1 MPRNC
6 KYSLTLPTNDIR
18 EETTRQQKVGRQI
31 QKDISD
37 IFLKEARHLVQGSMV
52 TVSKVRVSPD
62 LTFAKIY
69 LSVFPFDKGTAIL
82 GTLKDNTSMIRYEL
96 GKRVKNQLRTVP
108 EIAFAIDDS
117 LEYVDRIEKLIQ
129 E

>member
-1 MPRNC
+1 ME
-6 KYSLTLPTNDIR
+6 R

-37 IFLKEARHLVQGSMV
+37 ILLKEGRHLVQGTMV
-52 TVSKVRVSPD
+52 SVSKVRVSPD

-69 LSVFPFDKGTAIL
+69 LSVFPFDKGEAIL
-82 GTLKDNTSMIRYEL
+82 KAMKESAGMLRFEL

-117 LEYVDRIEKLIQ
+117 LEYVDRIEKLIK

>member
-1 MPRNC
+1 ME
-6 KYSLTLPTNDIR
+6 R

>member
-1 MPRNC
+1 ME
-6 KYSLTLPTNDIR
+6 R
-18 EETTRQQKVGRQI
+18 EATTRQQKVGRQI

-108 EIAFAIDDS
+108 EIAFALDDS

>member
-1 MPRNC
+1 ME
-6 KYSLTLPTNDIR
+6 R

-82 GTLKDNTSMIRYEL
+82 DTLKDNTSMIRYEL

-129 E
+129 A

>member
-1 MPRNC
+1 ME
-6 KYSLTLPTNDIR
+6 R

-69 LSVFPFDKGTAIL
+69 LSVFPFDKGTATL
-82 GTLKDNTSMIRYEL
+82 DTLKDNTSMIRYEL

>member
-1 MPRNC
+1 ME
-6 KYSLTLPTNDIR
+6 R

-31 QKDISD
+31 QKDLSE
-37 IFLKEARHLVQGSMV
+37 IFLKEARDLVQGAMV

-62 LTFAKIY
+62 LGFAKIY
-69 LSVFPFDKGTAIL
+69 LSVFPFDKGEAIL
-82 GTLKDNTSMIRYEL
+82 AVLREHAGMVRFEL

-117 LEYVDRIEKLIQ
+117 LEYVERIEKLIQ

>member
-1 MPRNC
+1 ME
-6 KYSLTLPTNDIR
+6 R

-31 QKDISD
+31 QKDLSD
-37 IFLKEARHLVQGSMV
+37 IFLKEARSLVQGTMV

-62 LTFAKIY
+62 LGFAKIY
-69 LSVFPFDKGTAIL
+69 LSVFPFDKSDAIL
-82 GTLKDNTSMIRYEL
+82 TTLQEHAGTIRFEL
-96 GKRVKNQLRTVP
+96 GKRVKNQLRIVP

-117 LEYVDRIEKLIQ
+117 LEYVERIEKLIQ